1 MKKLYFL
8 DEEEKNRILNLHE
21 SATKNQYLNEA
32 DEYRNISFQE
42 YRDSGKI
49 PKGEEKY
56 YQGSGIKRVK
66 TSEFP
71 IKPVAATGGELDK
84 AIADPAKKADRIKN
98 ISKIVCSLKGD
109 TITSKG
115 SQFNGKSWVDY
126 VTRFKITSAEEAQ
139 AKKLCSTGGDA
150 RLYNIAKIVCS
161 VDATGKIVN
170 ANSKLNGTMFT
181 DYVTTYKLSGA
192 EVAKAKT
199 LCGKLGIK
207 PAANV
212 ADVGKINS
220 PANVDVKSKVS
231 AAEITPK
238 IQAVQKQLGI
248 QNGTGT
254 LDAATLQAMLTKL
267 DGVLTPPSPAAGTQV
282 QQVSS
287 LTPVGNTQVSNT
299 QSQLGVTSDQLNNTI
314 KQFQANANRPI

>member
-1 MKKLYFL
+1 MSPSLLASK
-8 DEEEKNRILNLHE
+8 
-21 SATKNQYLNEA
+21 A
-32 DEYRNISFQE
+32 
-42 YRDSGKI
+42 YRDKVFGTNTV
-49 PKGEEKY
+49 E
-56 YQGSGIKRVK
+56 
-66 TSEFP
+66 
-71 IKPVAATGGELDK
+71 A
-84 AIADPAKKADRIKN
+84 AIADPAKKAERIKN

-109 TITSKG
+109 TITTKG
-115 SQFNGKSWVDY
+115 SQFNGKSFVDFNA
-126 VTRFKITSAEEAQ
+126 RFKLTSTEVAQ

-170 ANSKLNGTMFT
+170 ANSKLNGKMFT

-207 PAANV
+207 PA

-299 QSQLGVTSDQLNNTI
+299 QSQLGMTSDQLNNTI